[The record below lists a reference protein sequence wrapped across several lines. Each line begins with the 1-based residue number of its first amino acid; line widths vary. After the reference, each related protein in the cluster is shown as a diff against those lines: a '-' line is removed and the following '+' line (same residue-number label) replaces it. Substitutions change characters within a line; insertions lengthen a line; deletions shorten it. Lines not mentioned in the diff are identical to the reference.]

1 MKYITDKEIR
11 GLSISPFQCVEWVK
25 ESFSMKYD
33 AQVPPKISL
42 HPQKSDFFNTMPCL
56 LPPEYDR
63 FGVKI
68 VSRIAGKK
76 PSLHSDLLLYQAS
89 TGELLSFMDADW
101 ITQMRTGA
109 VAALAIQTLQSSTA
123 STYAFVGLGSTA
135 IATMQ
140 CLLAILPT
148 AKPIT
153 CKLLRYKQ
161 QAEQFTQLFAAHTHV
176 HFEIV
181 DSHEELIQDSDV
193 IVSAVTE
200 MPSLFCENNNLYKE
214 GVLLVPIHTRG
225 FQNCDLFFDKV
236 FADDT
241 AHVCGFKY
249 FDRFKQ
255 FAEIQETIEGLK
267 PGRTNDDERIL
278 SYNIGLGLHDVVYA
292 SKLYELLKD
301 TATETELPRETAK
314 FWI

>member
-1 MKYITDKEIR
+1 MRHITNEDIIHL
-11 GLSISPFQCVEWVK
+11 GISPAECVDWVK
-25 ESFSMKYD
+25 EAFCLKYD
-33 AQVPPKISL
+33 AQLPPKISL
-42 HPQKSDFFNTMPCL
+42 HPQGNDFFNTMPCL
-56 LPPEYDR
+56 LPQNYDR

-68 VSRIAGKK
+68 VSRIAGNK

-109 VAALAIQTLQSSTA
+109 VAALAIHTLQSSTA

-200 MPSLFCENNNLYKE
+200 MPSLFCENNELYKE

-225 FQNCDLFFDKV
+225 FQNCDLFFDHI

-241 AHVCGFKY
+241 AHVSGFKY
-249 FDRFKQ
+249 FNQFKQ
-255 FAEIQETIEGLK
+255 FNELSEVLLHQIPARHSDK
-267 PGRTNDDERIL
+267 ERIIA
-278 SYNIGLGLHDVVYA
+278 YNIGLGLHDIYFA
-292 SKLYELLKD
+292 HHIYERL
-301 TATETELPRETAK
+301 TR
-314 FWI
+314 